1 MSDVNRTVEQG
12 NLVGDPEL
20 TEYDNGDKVARF
32 SIAVSDTW
40 QDNEGEWQD
49 RANFFDVEVR
59 GNEQPE
65 RIANNFEKGDRAIVE
80 GKLRQDRWE
89 DDNGNNRSKVKI
101 RAYRVSPD
109 GYPDGQEGSPEEI
122 LEKTEVNE
130 TETAN
135 EEEDLFSKDKT
146 PI

>member
-130 TETAN
+130 TETTD